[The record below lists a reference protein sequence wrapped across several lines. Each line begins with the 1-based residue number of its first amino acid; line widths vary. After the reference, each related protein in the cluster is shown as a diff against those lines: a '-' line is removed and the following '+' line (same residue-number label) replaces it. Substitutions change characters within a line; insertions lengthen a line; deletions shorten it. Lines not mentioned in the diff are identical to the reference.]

1 MPWLFAVAKA
11 SGSSGAAEQFVS
23 RGCRMSLEQIREIG
37 KDLWTAPQLQEGDF
51 APVAERGFRSI
62 INMRPDGEEP
72 GQPEEQALHR
82 AAEEAGLKYEFLPV
96 VGGQFTEQNI
106 VDFARQVRELPKPI
120 LTFCRTGTRC
130 TNLWKLVEAQNN
142 IA

>member
-1 MPWLFAVAKA
+1 
-11 SGSSGAAEQFVS
+11 
-23 RGCRMSLEQIREIG
+23 MSLEQIREIG

-51 APVAERGFRSI
+51 AQIAARGFRTV

-72 GQPEEQALHR
+72 GQPQEKDLQR
-82 AAEEAGLKYEFLPV
+82 AAAAAGLRYEFLPV

-106 VDFARQVRELPKPI
+106 VDFARDVKELPKPI

-130 TNLWKLVEAQNN
+130 TNLWHLVQAQGDVS
-142 IA
+142 